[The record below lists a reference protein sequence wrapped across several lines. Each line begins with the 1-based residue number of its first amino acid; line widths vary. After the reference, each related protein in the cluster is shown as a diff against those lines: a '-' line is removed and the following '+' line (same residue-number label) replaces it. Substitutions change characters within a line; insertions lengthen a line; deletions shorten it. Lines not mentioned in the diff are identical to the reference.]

1 MSFPKIVAIT
11 LVFCFLV
18 FLGAIAGFFRVAVM
32 DISIFSGA
40 PEEGAVTEGNPYIV
54 QGKRGSL
61 TQAQDKY
68 ALLKS
73 HAVASVELTEGDLN
87 EIFASS
93 FLVSTPREVATTT
106 PSKTLGSGSSN
117 GKKPITMLAQTLNVK
132 FLPEGRVQLCISL
145 DVKTELVKKQIPCTA
160 IGYFVDKDF
169 RVESFKVGAAEIYAG
184 SGVSFDFFVSQY
196 AKTPQFE
203 SLSAIWEH
211 IKSVRTA
218 NDKLVVIF
226 AAA

>member
-18 FLGAIAGFFRVAVM
+18 FLGAVVGFFRVAVM
-32 DISIFSGA
+32 DISVFSGV
-40 PEEGAVTEGNPYIV
+40 PEEGAVTEGTPYLI

-73 HAVASVELTEGDLN
+73 HAMASVELTEGDLN

-93 FLVSTPREVATTT
+93 LLASTPREVTST
-106 PSKTLGSGSSN
+106 SKTLGSGSSN

-132 FLPEGRVQLCISL
+132 LLPEGRVQLCISL

-160 IGYFVDKDF
+160 VGYFVDKDF
-169 RVESFKVGAAEIYAG
+169 RLESFKVGAAEIYAG

-203 SLSAIWEH
+203 SLSVIWEH
-211 IKSVRTA
+211 IKSVRVA
-218 NDKLVVIF
+218 NDKLVIFF